1 MRTLSAYVISFVII
15 IKGIVQIIFVKM
27 ANMYII
33 YVVLYMLYVLN

>member
-27 ANMYII
+27 ANVYII